1 MPLSGKGGRV
11 RWTVSLGSRFQTT
24 NFFLRGE
31 SKVLQM
37 NAELGFRRAERPNWW
52 RVWMGLLILW
62 ALFGALG
69 TCFNYQLDAV
79 RGRPISWFQSVRMN
93 LVGYGIWAMVLTP
106 VVLFLCA
113 RVPPVRKH
121 WYRFVSAH
129 VVSMATVLCVDVL
142 IKTLCGGRVF
152 THLSPLP
159 FAPQFRRILFSEA
172 EADIQ
177 IYLMVAVI
185 GYVVAYYNQLR
196 SQEWQQAE
204 LETSLVRA
212 KLQNLKMQLQPHFLF
227 NALHS
232 VGALVNTDPRAAKK
246 MICSL
251 GDLLRISLAGQDVP
265 EATLRRELEFLEL
278 YLDVQRVR
286 FQDQLI
292 TEIDIAADVLDARV
306 PYLLLQ
312 SLVENAIKH
321 GVAQRTGCGKV
332 EVFASRE
339 SDTVGVKV
347 TNDNGVSHYE
357 REQDRLGIGLDNIR
371 SRLRILY
378 GVQGRL
384 SVHELA
390 NGKFE
395 VVVRVPFRPEALAE
409 SENKTITSVA

>member
-1 MPLSGKGGRV
+1 MWF
-11 RWTVSLGSRFQTT
+11 RWPQ
-24 NFFLRGE
+24 
-31 SKVLQM
+31 
-37 NAELGFRRAERPNWW
+37 
-52 RVWMGLLILW
+52 
-62 ALFGALG
+62 
-69 TCFNYQLDAV
+69 Y
-79 RGRPISWFQSVRMN
+79 
-93 LVGYGIWAMVLTP
+93 
-106 VVLFLCA
+106 LCI
-113 RVPPVRKH
+113 
-121 WYRFVSAH
+121 
-129 VVSMATVLCVDVL
+129 DVL

-152 THLSPLP
+152 PHLSPLA
-159 FAPQFRRILFSEA
+159 FAPQFRRLLFSET

-196 SQEWQQAE
+196 SQEWHQAE

-232 VGALVNTDPRAAKK
+232 VGALVNTNPRAAQK

-251 GDLLRISLAGQDVP
+251 GDLLRISLAGQDLP

-278 YLDVQRVR
+278 YLDIQRVR
-286 FQDQLI
+286 FQDQLV
-292 TEIDIAADVLDARV
+292 TEIDVAADVLDARV

-321 GVAQRTGCGKV
+321 GVARRTGCGKV
-332 EVFASRE
+332 EICACRE
-339 SDTVGVKV
+339 PDTVCVKV

-384 SVHELA
+384 AVHELT

-395 VVVRVPFRPEALAE
+395 VVVRVPFRPEATAE
-409 SENKTITSVA
+409 SENKALTFAG